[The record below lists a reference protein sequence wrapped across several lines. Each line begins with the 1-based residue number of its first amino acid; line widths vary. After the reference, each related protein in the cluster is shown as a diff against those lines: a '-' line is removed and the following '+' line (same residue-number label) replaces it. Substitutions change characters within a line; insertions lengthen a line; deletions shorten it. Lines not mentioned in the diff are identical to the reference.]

1 MSPTWRL
8 WPKSSVPEHYSLLLR
23 KASEAGLPGAIALV
37 GLAVARGCRHYQDG
51 PEPLPAFPVSR
62 AVFSDEELAIAL
74 LSPCLPYS
82 PRALRVGAQM
92 LSSRNNQPRRL
103 ALMACRE
110 RAENVVRHIAI
121 AGQQTEPQEVFWQE
135 LLAALPPVSSPLRS
149 TVPDGVLPHPSRFR
163 LEAGLVHTPDSAAE
177 SGPWTVWLRPSTSSA
192 KLA

>member
-1 MSPTWRL
+1 MATL
-8 WPKSSVPEHYSLLLR
+8 AEKLCVPEHYSLLLR
-23 KASEAGLPGAIALV
+23 KACEAGLPGATALV
-37 GLAVARGCRHYQDG
+37 GLAVARGCRHYQGG

-92 LSSRNNQPRRL
+92 LSSRRNQPQLL
-103 ALMACRE
+103 ALLARRE
-110 RAENVVRHIAI
+110 RAENVVRHIAV

-135 LLAALPPVSSPLRS
+135 LLAALSVTPSPLRS

-163 LEAGLVHTPDSAAE
+163 LEAGLVHRPDPAAE
-177 SGPWTVWLRPSTSSA
+177 SGLWTTWLRLSVSSA
-192 KLA
+192 ELV